1 MSIWK
6 DLLFL
11 GGYVA
16 SPATLEA
23 TPDARDAV
31 ARPAE
36 PAPAPR
42 PERRKLISSSELLW

>member
-11 GGYVA
+11 GGYVTT
-16 SPATLEA
+16 PATLDG
-23 TPDARDAV
+23 TRDV
-31 ARPAE
+31 PVRPAP
-36 PAPAPR
+36 PARAPR